1 MHTHVDGSLACCV
14 VLQDYSYTSTY
25 TEVPVGYGHRLTAP
39 LHEGNPQTE
48 RLIFRLD
55 EVGLVLGK
63 IIYLSTYL
71 SIHNIHI

>member
-1 MHTHVDGSLACCV
+1 M
-14 VLQDYSYTSTY
+14 
-25 TEVPVGYGHRLTAP
+25 GYGHRLTAP

-55 EVGLVLGK
+55 EVGLALGK